1 MVGMDRNLS
10 INEVNET
17 GENRPQFQTEEEL
30 LHSMGYKQ
38 VQQQQQQQHEQ
49 PFLLTFDRPHA
60 GNE

>member
-1 MVGMDRNLS
+1 MDRNLS

-38 VQQQQQQQHEQ
+38 VQLISTKTDLIKSINI
-49 PFLLTFDRPHA
+49 FKI
-60 GNE
+60 GNG